1 MKKLLALILVFVML
15 LSLCGCD
22 VANPVVEE
30 LNPVVEGKI
39 NETLTSEDISIK
51 VTTKFGK
58 GENLLEGE
66 LLDFKNHYA
75 GRYDI
80 GKVLAIEIEIDN
92 MSKDTLYLNTDDVIV
107 EYADGYKY
115 QIDFDVHSLCSDVW
129 MYHMDP
135 LTEETHYWAVEI
147 PQKVIDS
154 DEPILIHFSPEIYDV
169 ENSRV
174 NPDGPK
180 FTIKYR

>member
-51 VTTKFGK
+51 VTAKFGK

-92 MSKDTLYLNTDDVIV
+92 MSKDTLYLHTDNVIV
-107 EYADGYKY
+107 EYGDGYKY

-169 ENSRV
+169 ENSKII
-174 NPDGPK
+174 PGPK